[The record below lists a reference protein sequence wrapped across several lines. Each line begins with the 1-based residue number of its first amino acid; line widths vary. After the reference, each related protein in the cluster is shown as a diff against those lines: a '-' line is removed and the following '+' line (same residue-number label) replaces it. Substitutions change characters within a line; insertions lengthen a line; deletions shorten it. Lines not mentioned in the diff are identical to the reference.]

1 MAYLSHVEVHFV
13 QDKDSILRFDV
24 PLTVY
29 PYQFET
35 TVLRKNV
42 SYISIENLDLGLNFC
57 GEGTTYHTVEEEFLA
72 YVTAMWR
79 KASQTLHDTNH
90 YRRMQRLTLLNRV
103 KEMVGDSW
111 TT

>member
-57 GEGTTYHTVEEEFLA
+57 GEGTTYSGFQAKVFCAHLNVDGHTPIC
-72 YVTAMWR
+72 
-79 KASQTLHDTNH
+79 Q
-90 YRRMQRLTLLNRV
+90 
-103 KEMVGDSW
+103 
-111 TT
+111 